1 LFGIVKRQ
9 FNYNFDYKDKV
20 VKTLKKYI
28 KPLKNR
34 ILVLENKVKIL
45 KEKIDKNE
53 KNIK

>member
-28 KPLKNR
+28 KQF
-34 ILVLENKVKIL
+34 
-45 KEKIDKNE
+45 
-53 KNIK
+53 